1 MKKLD
6 KEDQVLG
13 GRVNRTR
20 RKGWPL
26 AKRERKDEDKE
37 EEVAKRGRKEDKR
50 WTKERMEKLDKKEEV
65 AKEIWLPILL
75 HPLVDLLTT
84 CEAFVAN
91 YFSSKLHHQSTTPVL
106 PTCT

>member
-1 MKKLD
+1 MRTKRKSWPR
-6 KEDQVLG
+6 G
-13 GRVNRTR
+13 GGKRTR
-20 RKGWPL
+20 R
-26 AKRERKDEDKE
+26 
-37 EEVAKRGRKEDKR
+37 KR

>member
-1 MKKLD
+1 MK
-6 KEDQVLG
+6 
-13 GRVNRTR
+13 T
-20 RKGWPL
+20 
-26 AKRERKDEDKE
+26 
-37 EEVAKRGRKEDKR
+37 
-50 WTKERMEKLDKKEEV
+50 LDKKEEV

>member
-1 MKKLD
+1 MEKLD

-37 EEVAKRGRKEDKR
+37 EEVDKRGRKEDKR
-50 WTKERMEKLDKKEEV
+50 WTKERMEKLEKKE
-65 AKEIWLPILL
+65 KCGQGD
-75 HPLVDLLTT
+75 LVTYPAASLG
-84 CEAFVAN
+84 
-91 YFSSKLHHQSTTPVL
+91 
-106 PTCT
+106 

>member
-1 MKKLD
+1 MK
-6 KEDQVLG
+6 
-13 GRVNRTR
+13 
-20 RKGWPL
+20 
-26 AKRERKDEDKE
+26 
-37 EEVAKRGRKEDKR
+37 
-50 WTKERMEKLDKKEEV
+50 KLDKKEEM
-65 AKEIWLPILL
+65 AEEIWLPILL